1 MFVGENVSLTMNLE
15 ESERRAQEYVKKRL
29 EPTSMETLSARYD
42 KKSEEF
48 AITFR
53 LTDKFGAKRE
63 VRVRYDKDGILTG
76 YELKQEKKDRY

>member
-1 MFVGENVSLTMNLE
+1 MNLE
-15 ESERRAQEYVKKRL
+15 ESEQRAQEYVKKRL

-48 AITFR
+48 VITFR

-63 VRVRYDKDGILTG
+63 VRVRYDKDGTLTG
-76 YELKQEKKDRY
+76 YELRQEKKDRY

>member
-1 MFVGENVSLTMNLE
+1 MNFE

-29 EPTSMETLSARYD
+29 EPTSMETLNVRYD

-53 LTDKFGAKRE
+53 VTDKNGAKRE
-63 VRVRYDKDGILTG
+63 VRVRYDKDGAQTG
-76 YELKQEKKDRY
+76 YELKQEKRDRY